1 MVAGREIVMKKA
13 MLIDTTRCIGCR
25 GCQIACK
32 SWHNL
37 PGEHSEFSESWT
49 NPRFLDSNNFVRI
62 IFREIDNEDGQ
73 LRWNFITRR
82 CMHCNEP
89 ACVSACPVGALE
101 KLASGPV
108 IYHDE
113 RCIGCRYC
121 MMACPFQIPKFQWSS
136 AVPLIR
142 KCDFCA
148 DRLAIGLEPSCSTA
162 CPGQALL
169 FGEREELLRIA
180 HRRIG
185 NHPGRYY
192 PEVYGESI
200 VGGTAN
206 LYLTRVSFEALGL
219 HHQGFRT
226 DLGDTPYGIYGREWM
241 SRVPWVALG
250 VGGLAVGL
258 HYIYKRRAEV
268 QEHRSR
274 EGKEA

>member
-1 MVAGREIVMKKA
+1 MNKA

-25 GCQIACK
+25 ACQVACK
-32 SWHNL
+32 SWHGL
-37 PGEHSEFSESWT
+37 PGEPSEFSESWS

-62 IFREIDNEDGQ
+62 IFRELDNNGGQ
-73 LRWNFITRR
+73 LSWNFITRR
-82 CMHCNEP
+82 CMHCNDP
-89 ACVSACPVGALE
+89 ACASACPVGALE
-101 KLASGPV
+101 KLSTGPV

-148 DRLAIGLEPSCSTA
+148 DRLAMGLEPACSTA
-162 CPGQALL
+162 CPGEALL
-169 FGEREELLRIA
+169 FGEREALLRIA

-185 NHPGRYY
+185 NHPDRYY
-192 PEVYGESI
+192 PEIYGEKT

-219 HHQGFRT
+219 HHRGFRT
-226 DLGDTPYGIYGREWM
+226 DLGNTPYGIYGREWM

-258 HYIYKRRAEV
+258 HFIYKRRAEV
-268 QEHRSR
+268 QEHRSQ